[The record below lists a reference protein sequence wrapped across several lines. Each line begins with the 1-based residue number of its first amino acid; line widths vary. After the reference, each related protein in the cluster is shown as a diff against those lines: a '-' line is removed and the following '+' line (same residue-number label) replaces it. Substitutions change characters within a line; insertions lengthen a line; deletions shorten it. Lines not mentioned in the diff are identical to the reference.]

1 MTTLD
6 LSSLSLEAHA
16 RLENLP
22 LDILLIIFSHLN
34 TAKSVASLGRSC
46 KKLHHVVGA
55 DGWRTFV
62 RSHFKSLALP
72 QQQQE
77 VVATAEEGGGADD
90 QEICWWRD
98 CAKQLTC
105 QARSW
110 DRRAFSVA
118 SNVAPTKRQQQPNN
132 PRHGARGGGGHGQHQ
147 HHGGPRVGQTIPP
160 HIVVTAHSR
169 FQGKRELETVAW
181 GAGEDVVLR
190 SRVLGHDWVGS
201 ESWLAMEGA
210 RMDFRSGRDDVT
222 AISILD
228 DDNADADQK
237 SLLVGRASGHLH
249 LTSAREAD
257 FGRSIASFC
266 PRVAEEGDV
275 ATVQQKDL
283 LDFAVNEKKDSV
295 AVVTKDNALL
305 YPLNDLPVPS
315 SNDDDNDSPDIVVEP
330 SESLDMRNMDGSRQ
344 FRLLRTVK
352 FMGNGDLVV
361 GMTGSPE
368 PLRYITRTPTGLEML
383 NAPKLRP
390 SARCSESYI
399 YNDHDLQSVRGI
411 LPISASSVA
420 GGHGS
425 VALSSYDDGTIRLQD
440 LRSSSAVDTIYQ
452 DHFEVMT
459 PVGPLLS
466 HGLERFIA
474 GSARTPS
481 LKIFDFRW
489 TKGYNYTEALPCSE
503 RPLEPLPK
511 PPTMVECPG
520 SVATRKCNH
529 RLGIS
534 CNRHALARTD
544 FYRPNCNLYL
554 PVINQYASPIYSLA
568 KASDLS
574 STIYAGMAGQLVS
587 VVLGG
592 NTSFEA
598 SIFAGEQH
606 NSIRERHGY
615 SFHKTSTS
623 IIETGDGLALNDIS
637 KSSRVPEIRKQSRAP
652 SRPIAKAG
660 KYRLDLHLV

>member
-1 MTTLD
+1 MPLN

-22 LDILLIIFSHLN
+22 LDILLIIFSYLD
-34 TAKSVASLGRSC
+34 TAKSVASLGVTC
-46 KKLHHVVGA
+46 KKLHNVVRA

-62 RSHFKSLALP
+62 RSHFKTLSLP
-72 QQQQE
+72 QE
-77 VVATAEEGGGADD
+77 IVADD
-90 QEICWWRD
+90 DAWMHCARD
-98 CAKQLTC
+98 LTC
-105 QARSW
+105 HSRSW

-118 SNVAPTKRQQQPNN
+118 SFVAPTKRQQPH
-132 PRHGARGGGGHGQHQ
+132 RHAAGRGGHG
-147 HHGGPRVGQTIPP
+147 HGHGSHAHPGARTQTIPP
-160 HIVVTAHSR
+160 HIVVAAHST
-169 FQGKRELETVAW
+169 FQGQRELETVAW

-190 SRVLGHDWVGS
+190 SRVLGRASPIS
-201 ESWLAMEGA
+201 ESWLTMEGA
-210 RMDFRSGRDDVT
+210 RTGFSSGKDDVT
-222 AISILD
+222 AISILGD
-228 DDNADADQK
+228 AGADQ

-249 LTSAREAD
+249 LISAREAD

-266 PRVAEEGDV
+266 PQ
-275 ATVQQKDL
+275 ATEDEAASIQQRDL
-283 LDFAVNEKKDSV
+283 QDFAINEKKDSV

-305 YPLNDLPVPS
+305 YSLNDFPIAS
-315 SNDDDNDSPDIVVEP
+315 TNGDDTSNVVVAPREA
-330 SESLDMRNMDGSRQ
+330 LDMRNMEGSRQ

-368 PLRYITRTPTGLEML
+368 PLRYITRTPTGLDML

-390 SARCSESYI
+390 SPRCSESYI
-399 YNDHDLQSVRGI
+399 YNDRDLQNVRGL
-411 LPISASSVA
+411 LPISPSAIA
-420 GGHGS
+420 GGFGN
-425 VALSSYDDGTIRLQD
+425 VILSSYDDGTIRLQD
-440 LRSSSAVDTIYQ
+440 LRSSSAIDTIYQ

-474 GSARTPS
+474 GSARTSS

-511 PPTMVECPG
+511 PPTMIDCP
-520 SVATRKCNH
+520 SHMATRRCNH
-529 RLGIS
+529 RLGLS

-568 KASDLS
+568 KPSDLS
-574 STIYAGMAGQLVS
+574 SNIYAGLAGQLVR
-587 VVLGG
+587 VGLRG
-592 NTSFEA
+592 NIDFMISENTL
-598 SIFAGEQH
+598 
-606 NSIRERHGY
+606 ERVNFKRDHAGY
-615 SFHKTSTS
+615 SYHESSIS

-637 KSSRVPEIRKQSRAP
+637 KSQRVPEIRKQSRAP
-652 SRPIAKAG
+652 TRPISKAG
-660 KYRLDLHLV
+660 KYRLDLLLV